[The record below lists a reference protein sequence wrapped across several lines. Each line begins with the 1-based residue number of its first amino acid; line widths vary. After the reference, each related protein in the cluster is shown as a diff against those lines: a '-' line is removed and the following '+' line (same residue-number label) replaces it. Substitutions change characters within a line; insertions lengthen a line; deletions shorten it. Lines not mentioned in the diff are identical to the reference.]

1 MSNLFKSG
9 FQGLKTVGNEPYI
22 FDGNKRKFDNA
33 FSVNIGGDTV
43 AQTKIIRP
51 LTEQQANDESEEL
64 AQQIIGQGALN
75 DAMDMAKELREDAIE
90 RAKKIVE
97 DAEKEAEDIKNNAYN
112 LGYEKG
118 LEEGSMEAMRRS
130 DEYLE
135 SLQREREQVE
145 AKNQELF
152 EANVED
158 TQGKLVDLSCAL
170 IEKLTGIV
178 VDQYKQVM
186 IYIINNALNDND
198 TARNFTIRVAESN
211 YTYIMDN
218 YERISKATNPNFNI
232 EVVGDVKLD
241 KRQCIIDT
249 ENGIMD
255 LSMDIQVQ
263 NLITA
268 MKLLS

>member
-1 MSNLFKSG
+1 M
-9 FQGLKTVGNEPYI
+9 KTVGNEPYI
-22 FDGNKRKFDNA
+22 VDGNKRKFDNLS
-33 FSVNIGGDTV
+33 SVNGGDNAT
-43 AQTKIIRP
+43 QTKIIRP
-51 LTEQQANDESEEL
+51 LAEQQAKEEPDEL
-64 AQQIIGQGALN
+64 AKQIISENTLN
-75 DAMDMAKELREDAIE
+75 DAMDMAKELREDAVA
-90 RAKKIVE
+90 RAKKIIE
-97 DAEKEAEDIKNNAYN
+97 DAEKEAEDIKNNAYT

-135 SLQREREQVE
+135 SIQRERDQID
-145 AKNQELF
+145 AKNQEIF
-152 EANVED
+152 EANIED
-158 TQGKLVDLSCAL
+158 AQNKLVDLSCAL
-170 IEKLTGIV
+170 IEKLTGVV

-186 IYIINNALNDND
+186 LYIINNALNDND
-198 TARNFTIRVAESN
+198 TARNFTIRVAEAN

-218 YERISKATNPNFNI
+218 YDRISKASNPNFTI

>member
-9 FQGLKTVGNEPYI
+9 FQGIKTVAAEPYI
-22 FDGNKRKFDNA
+22 IDGNKRKFD
-33 FSVNIGGDTV
+33 STVNTG
-43 AQTKIIRP
+43 ANSPQAKIIRP
-51 LTEQQANDESEEL
+51 VTEQPTKEE
-64 AQQIIGQGALN
+64 AEEIAKQIAGEGAIN
-75 DAMDMAKELREDAIE
+75 DAMDMAKELREDAIA
-90 RAKKIVE
+90 RASKILE
-97 DAEKEAEDIKNNAYN
+97 DAEKEAEDIKNKAYN

-118 LEEGSMEAMRRS
+118 LEDGSMEAMRRS

-135 SLQREREQVE
+135 GLQREREQLE
-145 AKNQELF
+145 AKNQEVF
-152 EANVED
+152 EANIVD
-158 TQGKLVDLSCAL
+158 TQNKLVDLSCAL
-170 IEKLTGIV
+170 IEKLTGVV

-186 IYIINNALNDND
+186 LYIINNALNDND
-198 TARNFTIRVAESN
+198 TARNFTIRVAETN

-218 YERISKATNPNFNI
+218 YDRISKASNPNFTI